1 MVRSQSPI
9 RKCLRVEEEGGEK
22 RAISCQLL
30 LFHVAIITWK
40 LLLPFRELSKTRRE
54 KSNNNKIVTSTVSRD
69 SSRIFRYKSGRR
81 KGERHDD
88 DDDDTSSIETITQLG
103 WIIIKE
109 RRGKL

>member
-1 MVRSQSPI
+1 MRF
-9 RKCLRVEEEGGEK
+9 
-22 RAISCQLL
+22 RAK

-69 SSRIFRYKSGRR
+69 SSRIFRYKLERR
-81 KGERHDD
+81 KGESHDDD

>member
-1 MVRSQSPI
+1 MALVRSQSPI
-9 RKCLRVEEEGGEK
+9 RKCLRVEGGEK
-22 RAISCQLL
+22 RAISCQAFPRRNYYLE
-30 LFHVAIITWK
+30 TS
-40 LLLPFRELSKTRRE
+40 PPLSKTRRE
-54 KSNNNKIVTSTVSRD
+54 KSNNNKIVISTVSRD

>member
-1 MVRSQSPI
+1 MRF
-9 RKCLRVEEEGGEK
+9 
-22 RAISCQLL
+22 RAK

-69 SSRIFRYKSGRR
+69 SSRIFGYKSGRR
-81 KGERHDD
+81 KGERHD